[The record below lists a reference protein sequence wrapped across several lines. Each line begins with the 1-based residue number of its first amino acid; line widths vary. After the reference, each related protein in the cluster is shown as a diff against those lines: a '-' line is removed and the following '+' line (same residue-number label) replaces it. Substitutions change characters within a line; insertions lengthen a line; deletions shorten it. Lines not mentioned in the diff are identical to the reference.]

1 MKTKGFFAESP
12 LFDVFSFSLKE
23 GDAPR
28 ALQDPYTIVL
38 TEEMARRYFGG
49 RPYDEIPATL
59 AALETTWETIF
70 PTRPFTYFFLDD
82 DLNRPYRSEQQLSRI
97 FGIFSGMAIV
107 IACLGLLGLI
117 AFTPEQRTKEIGVRK
132 VLGASVPSIL
142 PMLTWDFVRPVL
154 IANVLAVPFT
164 CYAMSYWLSSFVYRV
179 DMAATTFVIS
189 GLGALVI
196 ALLIVGY
203 QAIKTARGNPVEAL
217 QYE

>member
-1 MKTKGFFAESP
+1 
-12 LFDVFSFSLKE
+12 
-23 GDAPR
+23 
-28 ALQDPYTIVL
+28 
-38 TEEMARRYFGG
+38 
-49 RPYDEIPATL
+49 
-59 AALETTWETIF
+59 
-70 PTRPFTYFFLDD
+70 
-82 DLNRPYRSEQQLSRI
+82 
-97 FGIFSGMAIV
+97 MAIV

-142 PMLTWDFVRPVL
+142 RMLTWDFVRPVL

-164 CYAMSYWLSSFVYRV
+164 YYAMSYWLSSFAYRV

-196 ALLIVGY
+196 AMLIVGY